1 MTVAMNIMWK
11 TSCPDDEGTAKMQ
24 TKAWNMMK
32 THDLKVNTHTGKKGG
47 GEEEA
52 GGISGIGA

>member
-1 MTVAMNIMWK
+1 MNIMWK